1 MLLGDIPAIFGFTQP
16 VTGVCVRVLVVDDNA
31 INLELMTILLEAEG
45 FVVEPVEH
53 AEEAL
58 LRIRE
63 NPPDLLVADVQL
75 PGMSGLD
82 LLQLVRARPE
92 TQGLCAVVVTS
103 YAMSSDEQKAYDAGC
118 DGYIRK
124 PIDTR
129 TFGRQVADFLSRGRA
144 SGASAAPSS

>member
-1 MLLGDIPAIFGFTQP
+1 VSRILL
-16 VTGVCVRVLVVDDNA
+16 VDDNP
-31 INLELMTILLEAEG
+31 INLELMTILLESEG
-45 FVVEPVEH
+45 FTVEPVEH
-53 AEEAL
+53 AEDAL
-58 LRIRE
+58 QRIRE

-82 LLQLVRARPE
+82 LLRQVRSDPA

-103 YAMSSDEQKAYDAGC
+103 YAMTSDEQKAYEAGC

-129 TFGRQVADFLSRGRA
+129 IFGQQVASFLNARGSDR
-144 SGASAAPSS
+144 GA

>member
-1 MLLGDIPAIFGFTQP
+1 M
-16 VTGVCVRVLVVDDNA
+16 VDDNA
-31 INLELMTILLEAEG
+31 INLELMTILLESEG
-45 FVVEPVEH
+45 FEVEPLEH

-58 LRIRE
+58 QRIRE

-82 LLQLVRARPE
+82 LLKQLRSEPATRD
-92 TQGLCAVVVTS
+92 LCAVVVTS
-103 YAMSSDEQKAYDAGC
+103 YAMTSDEEKAYDAGC

-129 TFGRQVADFLSRGRA
+129 TFAREVSSYLAQQRQRGHCA
-144 SGASAAPSS
+144 